1 MKITFLNRCKNPLLL
16 CVAIAFA
23 ITLVG
28 CETVMIDS
36 NGNKRKKKEASW
48 FTFKKKEYQTPQSVT
63 VTWSHDILTLPGRA
77 PTRGF
82 GGRFYFYNEKTQ
94 AIPVDGDLMVY
105 GFDDTHKQ
113 KLSEDLNQATKRFRF
128 TAEQLTTHFTEGEL
142 GASYSVWI
150 PWDEAYGPAK
160 KIMLIPT
167 FVAKDGKL
175 IRGAA
180 ASLNLPGS
188 GDDPS
193 EGVIQ
198 QTSAI
203 IPTATPDQMIDMRR
217 HTTSLPESG
226 LRTTTIQVP
235 MSSLLHGTSASPASY
250 PVANSS
256 DYQVNPTQSMSQPVS
271 NNIQANY
278 AQGLNDA
285 SNTVAAEYQQANG
298 QPGNLAVASF
308 SPPRTMS
315 VPKMTTKNV
324 NGWVMPEYS
333 PMDVSALVP
342 RSVPNQLPAQAAP
355 NAPSSPYL
363 IR

>member
-1 MKITFLNRCKNPLLL
+1 MKITSSIRCTKPLLGCL
-16 CVAIAFA
+16 AFAFA
-23 ITLVG
+23 ISLVG

-36 NGNKRKKKEASW
+36 NGNKRKKKDASW
-48 FTFKKKEYQTPQSVT
+48 FSFKKKEYQTLQSVT
-63 VTWSHDILTLPGRA
+63 VTWSHDILTLPGKP

-94 AIPVDGDLMVY
+94 AIPVEGDLVVY

-113 KLSEDLNQATKRFRF
+113 KSSEDLNQSTKRFRF

-167 FVAKDGKL
+167 FIAKDGKMV
-175 IRGAA
+175 RGTA

-188 GDDPS
+188 GEDPK
-193 EGVIQ
+193 EGVIE
-198 QTSAI
+198 QTSAA
-203 IPTATPDQMIDMRR
+203 IPTATPNQMIDLRR
-217 HTTSLPESG
+217 SQATNHESG

-235 MSSLLHGTSASPASY
+235 TSSLMNAVETNPIAGVGQGASVGQGFS
-250 PVANSS
+250 N
-256 DYQVNPTQSMSQPVS
+256 QPTQSILSPS
-271 NNIQANY
+271 NIQANY
-278 AQGLNDA
+278 IQGLN
-285 SNTVAAEYQQANG
+285 EKANSVVYEN
-298 QPGNLAVASF
+298 QLGNDPSAASF
-308 SPPRTMS
+308 GPPRS
-315 VPKMTTKNV
+315 ISLPKMNTKNV

-333 PMDVSALVP
+333 PMDVSGLAP
-342 RSVPNQLPAQAAP
+342 RSSPSQFPAQVSP
-355 NAPSSPYL
+355 TAPSSPYP